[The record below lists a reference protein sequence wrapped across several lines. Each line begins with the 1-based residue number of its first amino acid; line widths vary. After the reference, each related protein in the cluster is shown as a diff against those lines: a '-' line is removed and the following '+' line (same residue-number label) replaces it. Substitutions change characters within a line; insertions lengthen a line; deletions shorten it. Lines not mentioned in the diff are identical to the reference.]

1 MSYTL
6 LARPTTRTTLYFA
19 RIVQKFAQNVQKC
32 AQNLIFYPMLAFL
45 TPCILFF
52 CQNWIPHDIKL
63 DIKHAIYDYLLA
75 SNIIFKLVKRR
86 VYSCAVWRP
95 PGSPGGGGG
104 AGFGWGEGGDQA
116 GGGAQAAQGPLKA
129 VGHLDQFHDPVLH
142 H

>member
-1 MSYTL
+1 MWWPPETSSS
-6 LARPTTRTTLYFA
+6 TT
-19 RIVQKFAQNVQKC
+19 
-32 AQNLIFYPMLAFL
+32 
-45 TPCILFF
+45 
-52 CQNWIPHDIKL
+52 CQRGDKAEEPEEGGDETL
-63 DIKHAIYDYLLA
+63 DIKHVIYDYLLA